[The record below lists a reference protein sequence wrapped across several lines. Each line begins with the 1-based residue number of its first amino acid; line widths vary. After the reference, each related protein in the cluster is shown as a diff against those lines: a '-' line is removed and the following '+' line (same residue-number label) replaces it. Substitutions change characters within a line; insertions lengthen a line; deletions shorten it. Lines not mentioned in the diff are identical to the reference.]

1 MELHVDDDAFV
12 RAPVAVV
19 YPRLTDLAGWPDWWP
34 GVRAERL
41 EGGPAPA
48 DPARDPDGPPERW
61 SISYRARRTSRPLRV
76 TGTPGQYRHHAGF
89 RIDVEG
95 DLDGWSEFWLEDA
108 FGGTVVHHL
117 LVASTD
123 RPRPVRVLRDYRV
136 VLRRGLW
143 QLKDDLQREVRREL
157 GVAP

>member
-19 YPRLTDLAGWPDWWP
+19 YPRLTDIDGWSRWWP
-34 GVRAERL
+34 GVTTA
-41 EGGPAPA
+41 AA
-48 DPARDPDGPPERW
+48 DDPAADDRW
-61 SISYRARRTSRPLRV
+61 QVSFRAGRARRPLRV
-76 TGTPGQYRHHAGF
+76 TATAGQWRHDAGF
-89 RIDVEG
+89 RMDLEG
-95 DLDGWSEFWLEDA
+95 DLTGWSEFWLEDD

-117 LVASTD
+117 LVARTD
-123 RPRPVRVLRDYRV
+123 RRRPVRVLSDYRV

-143 QLKDDLQREVRREL
+143 RLKDDLQREVRAGQ

>member
-1 MELHVDDDAFV
+1 MDLHVDDDAFV

-19 YPRLTDLAGWPDWWP
+19 YPRLTDLAAWSDWWP
-34 GVRAERL
+34 GVRTEPLARD
-41 EGGPAPA
+41 GDAPA
-48 DPARDPDGPPERW
+48 AGDRW
-61 SISYRARRTSRPLRV
+61 SISFRARRGRRAIRV
-76 TGTPGQYRHHAGF
+76 EGTPGRYRHDAGF
-89 RIDVEG
+89 RIELTG
-95 DLDGWSEFWLEDA
+95 ELEGWSEFWLEDA

-123 RPRPVRVLRDYRV
+123 RPRPVRTLRDYRV

-143 QLKDDLQREVRREL
+143 RLKDDLQREVRRDL

>member
-1 MELHVDDDAFV
+1 MPVELHVDDDAFV
-12 RAPVAVV
+12 RAPVALV
-19 YPRLTDLAGWPDWWP
+19 YPRLTDIAGWSDWWP
-34 GVRAERL
+34 GVRT
-41 EGGPAPA
+41 APA
-48 DPARDPDGPPERW
+48 DDAGVGAGADAAVGRW
-61 SISYRARRTSRPLRV
+61 SISSRARRLARPLRV
-76 TGTPGQYRHHAGF
+76 VGTPGQYRHDTGF
-89 RIDVEG
+89 RIDLTG

-123 RPRPVRVLRDYRV
+123 RPRAVRTLRDYRV

-143 QLKDDLQREVRREL
+143 RLKDDLQREVRRGL

>member
-12 RAPVAVV
+12 RAPVSLV
-19 YPRLTDLAGWPDWWP
+19 YPRLTDIAGWPGWWP
-34 GVRAERL
+34 GVRTSLLAGADT
-41 EGGPAPA
+41 GGRRSDAS
-48 DPARDPDGPPERW
+48 ERW
-61 SISYRARRTSRPLRV
+61 RIAFRAGRGRRPITV
-76 TGTPGQYRHHAGF
+76 TGTPGQYRHDAGF

-95 DLDGWSEFWLEDA
+95 DVAGWAEFWLEDA

-123 RPRPVRVLRDYRV
+123 HPRPVRLLRDYRV

-143 QLKDDLQREVRREL
+143 QLKDDLQREVR
-157 GVAP
+157 VAAGAEP